1 MNNAIQDNLYTMT
14 EIAEKLKV
22 SRRFVEDAV
31 RIGRIRHHR
40 LGTQVIRISDKQLQQ
55 FLKGSIA

>member
-22 SRRFVEDAV
+22 SRQFVNSAV
-31 RIGRIRHHR
+31 RDGKLKSHR

-55 FLKGSIA
+55 FLKDSIA